1 MLLRMALSQ
10 TDIDALEAA
19 LARGELRVRLADRE
33 VTYRSV
39 DEIAKALS
47 YAKGQLAIAAGA
59 SPGARHQLAD
69 FTSDA

>member
-1 MLLRMALSQ
+1 MAISQ
-10 TDIDALEAA
+10 TDVDALEAA
-19 LARGELRVRLADRE
+19 LLRGELKVRLADRE

-39 DEIAKALS
+39 DELAKALS

-59 SPGARHQLAD
+59 APGARHQLAD